1 MSARIGLP
9 ARTDNEEAGFYF
21 PRREMNSRNKRQ
33 KAEGRRQKWRGDQPL
48 VILRERRETMEPAGR

>member
-33 KAEGRRQKWRGDQPL
+33 KSEGRSGEATIL
-48 VILRERRETMEPAGR
+48 VILRERRETV